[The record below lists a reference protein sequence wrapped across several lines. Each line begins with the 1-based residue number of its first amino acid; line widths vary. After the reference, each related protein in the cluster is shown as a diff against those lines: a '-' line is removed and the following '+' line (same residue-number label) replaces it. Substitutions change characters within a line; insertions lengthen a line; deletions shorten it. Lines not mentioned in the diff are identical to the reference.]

1 LRTWANTVSEN
12 KIRARRRKELVRT
25 WVSGGRSSDVIDK
38 LRREIEELEAKKDKL
53 MDENKPTVFE
63 WTSRMMRSAKVNDE
77 LTRKVGEIVA
87 EFDSITQEIVE
98 KEVTLSERLDEQT
111 KLDSLG

>member
-1 LRTWANTVSEN
+1 
-12 KIRARRRKELVRT
+12 
-25 WVSGGRSSDVIDK
+25 
-38 LRREIEELEAKKDKL
+38 
-53 MDENKPTVFE
+53 
-63 WTSRMMRSAKVNDE
+63 
-77 LTRKVGEIVA
+77 VGEIVA